1 MFRDAEG
8 FGGEVPPKF
17 GMGIERDRSWLPGFC
32 PLLKHFTKV
41 GPGWG
46 VFKATLT
53 QPAREGPPAEAVEY
67 LCARLGAGQPRV
79 LIH

>member
-1 MFRDAEG
+1 M
-8 FGGEVPPKF
+8 PPKF

-53 QPAREGPPAEAVEY
+53 QPAREGPPAEAVECCVRGWGLASSESLY
-67 LCARLGAGQPRV
+67 TEIMGDQ
-79 LIH
+79 